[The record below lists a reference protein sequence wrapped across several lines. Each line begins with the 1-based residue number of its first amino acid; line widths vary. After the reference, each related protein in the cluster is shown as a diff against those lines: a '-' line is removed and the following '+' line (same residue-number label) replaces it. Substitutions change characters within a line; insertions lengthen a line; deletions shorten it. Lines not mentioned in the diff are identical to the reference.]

1 MAGIQAPSTGLPS
14 SQEKSKSIADLQAQI
29 AARLKNV
36 GIPSLVGAGRPGGPV
51 VPAGPIAGHQV
62 LSLIQFFITLFFS
75 LVLVVCGGQ
84 VLFKGLRVSLT
95 DI

>member
-14 SQEKSKSIADLQAQI
+14 SQEKSKSIVDLQAQI

-62 LSLIQFFITLFFS
+62 LSLIHFLSPFS
-75 LVLVVCGGQ
+75 
-84 VLFKGLRVSLT
+84 SP
-95 DI
+95 

>member
-62 LSLIQFFITLFFS
+62 LSLIHLLSPFS
-75 LVLVVCGGQ
+75 
-84 VLFKGLRVSLT
+84 SP
-95 DI
+95 